1 MTKARRGRNGKAD
14 KDARHV
20 RLYHWVLG
28 SEAWQSLNPNARAA
42 YIELASKYAGGG
54 SNNGR
59 IGCSVRQIA
68 NALHI
73 GKATAQ
79 KALADLQERGFIV
92 AMQKGAFN
100 WKTGAA
106 TEWRLTE
113 FTCDVTNEL
122 ATKDFMKWQPR
133 KQSPVPVT
141 ELTGT
146 CSRTARY
153 PTPNRST
160 VTDPKRYLTPNREQ
174 RSSIRHGSD
183 SGTLVV
189 YQGDDEAS
197 EAGALSEGVGLG
209 SRSADHLKALY
220 KELEGDGL
228 PLPRISADL
237 AIAAE
242 DKVAEYGA
250 RAAAVW
256 LRAELAGERPP

>member
-1 MTKARRGRNGKAD
+1 MSKPRKGRNGRAD

-68 NALHI
+68 NALHV

-92 AMQKGAFN
+92 AMQKGAFS
-100 WKTGAA
+100 WKTGTA

-113 FTCDVTNEL
+113 FTCDVTNQL
-122 ATKDFMKWQPR
+122 ASKDFMRWQPK
-133 KQSPVPVT
+133 KQKPVPIS
-141 ELTGT
+141 ELNGT

-153 PTPNRST
+153 PTPNR
-160 VTDPKRYLTPNREQ
+160 PNEPAPERYPTPNREQ
-174 RSSIRHGSD
+174 GSELARGSD
-183 SGTLVV
+183 SGTHVV
-189 YQGDDEAS
+189 YQGDS
-197 EAGALSEGVGLG
+197 GAREPTAV
-209 SRSADHLKALY
+209 SRSANHLQALHA
-220 KELEGDGL
+220 ELEDDGYDL
-228 PLPRISADL
+228 SRLSADL
-237 AIAAE
+237 VIGAEQRAA
-242 DKVAEYGA
+242 AHGA
-250 RAAAVW
+250 RAAADW
-256 LRAELAGERPP
+256 LKAVLAQKSPR